1 MPFVDCLDGVGY
13 LMLAL
18 LVWGGGLSCGLILPL
33 VDQEG
38 VSLAVCWRAPY
49 TYAIATTH
57 THTEHT
63 HSGVTPTL
71 LLCNVL
77 AHRMQVWCPS
87 DGWRSRVSVGTVR
100 RARRVC

>member
-1 MPFVDCLDGVGY
+1 MLFVDCLDGVGY

-49 TYAIATTH
+49 ATL
-57 THTEHT
+57 
-63 HSGVTPTL
+63 STL
-71 LLCNVL
+71 LDRLGGI
-77 AHRMQVWCPS
+77 
-87 DGWRSRVSVGTVR
+87 D
-100 RARRVC
+100 